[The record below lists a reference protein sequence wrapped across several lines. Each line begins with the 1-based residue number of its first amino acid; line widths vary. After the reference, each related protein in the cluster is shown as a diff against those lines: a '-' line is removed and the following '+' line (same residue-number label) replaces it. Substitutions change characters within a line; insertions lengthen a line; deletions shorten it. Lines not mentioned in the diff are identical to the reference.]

1 MSTIFSEPRLRL
13 GATAMATISKDTPC
27 LFITTV
33 ARDRLPVFRTD
44 ALKSVACAALDEARH
59 SGGFALFA
67 YVIMAEHLHAL
78 AEGTLKAS
86 ETLRYINGILS
97 HRVIGYLKEG
107 GFTVSLEKLRGA
119 PKGRGHGYSLVD
131 HHSNAL
137 PVFSESFFMQKVNYI
152 HLNPVRAGLVERAE
166 DYRWSSARCWLRRM
180 AEDEPLRMDL
190 EKIAWR
196 RPG

>member
-1 MSTIFSEPRLRL
+1 MT
-13 GATAMATISKDTPC
+13 TISKDEPC
-27 LFITTV
+27 LYITTV

-44 ALKSVACAALDEARH
+44 ALKVVACKALDEARR

-67 YVIMAEHLHAL
+67 YVIMHEHLHAV
-78 AEGTLKAS
+78 ADGTLKPS

-107 GFTVSLEKLRGA
+107 GFTASLEKLRSA
-119 PKGRGHGYSLVD
+119 AKGRGHEYSLVD
-131 HHSNAL
+131 HHSSAL

-166 DYRWSSARCWLRRM
+166 DYRWSSARCWLRRE
-180 AEDEPLRMDL
+180 AEDEPLRMEL
-190 EKIAWR
+190 ERIVWR